1 MLELISRVIKDAAT
15 TLWSYPMLVFL
26 TIVGMMF
33 TIRLKGLQFTRFFTA
48 AKLTVSYRRAQGPGN
63 MTPLQSLFS
72 ALGGMIGN
80 GNIAGVATA
89 IAIGGPGAVFWLW
102 ISSFI
107 AMVIVYAET
116 LLAISNRIRVT
127 DGTFSGG
134 PMYYIQA
141 LMKIRWLAV
150 LFALAMGLKT
160 LLATSTIQSNSI
172 ALAAQKVFDLSGM
185 PGWIPSL
192 LPFSLILAV
201 LTWLVVIGGLKSIAR
216 ALEKITP
223 LMVLMYFILGA
234 IIIIHFHQEF
244 VPMLRLIVKKAF
256 TPAGAVGGFSGSS
269 VLLAM
274 RYGVARGFY
283 SNEAG
288 TGSSAIMFSTA
299 RTDQPVKQSLI
310 GMFGVFIDTLVG
322 TLTAFIILIT
332 GVWST
337 GETSTALTTA
347 AFAQTFGRS
356 GIYFVFAASFLFGYS
371 TLIAWCFYGEQCFVY
386 IWGTSMRKI
395 FRWAFCVVIAFGF
408 FEPELVWSS
417 ADILNASIVI
427 INVTA
432 LVFLFKH
439 VLKITSPMNPDKK
452 IQT

>member
-1 MLELISRVIKDAAT
+1 LLELIDRIIRDSAT

-26 TIVGMMF
+26 TVAGLFF
-33 TIRLKGLQFTRFFTA
+33 TIRLKGIQFTRFFSA
-48 AKLTVSYRRAQGPGN
+48 GKLTIRYRRGSGQGN
-63 MTPLQSLFS
+63 MTPIQSLFS

-102 ISSFI
+102 ISSLI

-116 LLAISNRIRVT
+116 LLAISHRIRT
-127 DGTFSGG
+127 GDGTFSGG
-134 PMYYIQA
+134 PMFYIEK
-141 LMKIRWLAV
+141 LLKIRWLAV

-172 ALAAQKVFDLSGM
+172 ALAATRVFNLSGL
-185 PGWIPSL
+185 PDWVPPL
-192 LPFSLILAV
+192 LPFSFCLAV

-216 ALEKITP
+216 TLEKITP
-223 LMVLMYFILGA
+223 LMVVLYFILSVVV
-234 IIIIHFHQEF
+234 IVHFRQEF
-244 VPMLRLIVKKAF
+244 GDMLRLIVSRAF
-256 TPAGAVGGFSGSS
+256 TPAGAVGGFSGST
-269 VLLAM
+269 VLLSM

-310 GMFGVFIDTLVG
+310 GMFGVVIDTMVG

-347 AFAQTFGRS
+347 AFAQTFGRN
-356 GIYFVFAASFLFGYS
+356 GVYFVFAASFLFGYS

-386 IWGTSMRKI
+386 IWGTSMRTI
-395 FRWAFCVVIAFGF
+395 FRWAFCTVIIFGF
-408 FEPELVWSS
+408 FRPELVWSS
-417 ADILNASIVI
+417 ADILNGSIVI
-427 INVTA
+427 INVIA
-432 LVFLFKH
+432 LIFLIRH
-439 VLKITSPMNPDKK
+439 VVRITRSAKLN
-452 IQT
+452 

>member
-1 MLELISRVIKDAAT
+1 LLELINRVIKDAAT
-15 TLWSYPMLVFL
+15 TLWSYPMLIFL
-26 TIVGMMF
+26 TTVGMMF
-33 TIRLKGLQFTRFFTA
+33 TLRLKGLQFTRFFTA
-48 AKLTVSYRRAQGPGN
+48 AKLTASYRRAQGPGN
-63 MTPLQSLFS
+63 ITPLQSLFS

-102 ISSFI
+102 VSSFI

-116 LLAISNRIRVT
+116 LLALSNRIKAN

-134 PMYYIQA
+134 PMYYIEK
-141 LMKIRWLAV
+141 LLKMRWLAI
-150 LFALAMGLKT
+150 LFALTMGLKT
-160 LLATSTIQSNSI
+160 LLATSTIQANSI
-172 ALAAQKVFDLSGM
+172 SLAAQKVFDLSGL
-185 PGWIPSL
+185 PGWIPPL
-192 LPFSLILAV
+192 LPFSLALAL
-201 LTWLVVIGGLKSIAR
+201 LTWLVVIGGIKSIAR

-234 IIIIHFHQEF
+234 IIIIHFHRELGA
-244 VPMLRLIVKKAF
+244 MLQLIVKQAF
-256 TPAGAVGGFSGSS
+256 TPAGAVGGFSGAS
-269 VLLAM
+269 VLMAL

-299 RTDQPVKQSLI
+299 KTDHPVKQSLI
-310 GMFGVFIDTLVG
+310 SMFGVFIDTLVG

-356 GIYFVFAASFLFGYS
+356 GIYFVFTASFLFGYS

-386 IWGTSMRKI
+386 IWGTRLRKM
-395 FRWAFCVVIAFGF
+395 FRWTFCVVIAFGF
-408 FEPELVWSS
+408 LEPELVWSL
-417 ADILNASIVI
+417 ADILNASII
-427 INVTA
+427 IVNVTA
-432 LVFLFKH
+432 LIFLFKH
-439 VLKITSPMNPDKK
+439 VVKITSPMNPNKK
-452 IQT
+452 NQT

>member
-1 MLELISRVIKDAAT
+1 MFELISRIIKEAAT
-15 TLWSYPMLVFL
+15 FLWSFPMLIFL
-26 TIVGMMF
+26 TAAGIFF
-33 TIRLKGLQFTRFFTA
+33 TIRLKGLQFTRFFKA
-48 AKLTVSYRRAQGPGN
+48 GKLTIQYRRGSGQGN

-116 LLAISNRIRVT
+116 LLAISNRIRAN

-134 PMYYIQA
+134 PMFYIEK
-141 LMKIRWLAV
+141 LLKIRWLAV

-172 ALAAQKVFDLSGM
+172 ALAAKKVFNLPSIPD
-185 PGWIPSL
+185 WIPSL
-192 LPFSLILAV
+192 LPFSFILAI

-223 LMVLMYFILGA
+223 FMVLMYLILGA
-234 IIIIHFHQEF
+234 IIIIHFHREF
-244 VPMLRLIVKKAF
+244 GHMLQLIVKQAF

-299 RTDQPVKQSLI
+299 RTDHPVKQSLI

-395 FRWAFCVVIAFGF
+395 FRWIFCVVIAFGF

-417 ADILNASIVI
+417 ADILNASIVL

-432 LVFLFKH
+432 LVFLFKY
-439 VLKITSPMNPDKK
+439 VVKTTKKMTLK
-452 IQT
+452 

>member
-1 MLELISRVIKDAAT
+1 MLI
-15 TLWSYPMLVFL
+15 FL
-26 TIVGMMF
+26 TAVGMMF
-33 TIRLKGLQFTRFFTA
+33 TLRLKGLQFTRFFTA
-48 AKLTVSYRRAQGPGN
+48 AKLTASYRRAQGPGN
-63 MTPLQSLFS
+63 ITPLQSLFS

-102 ISSFI
+102 VSSFI

-116 LLAISNRIRVT
+116 L
-127 DGTFSGG
+127 
-134 PMYYIQA
+134 
-141 LMKIRWLAV
+141 
-150 LFALAMGLKT
+150 
-160 LLATSTIQSNSI
+160 
-172 ALAAQKVFDLSGM
+172 VFDLSGL
-185 PGWIPSL
+185 PGWIPPL
-192 LPFSLILAV
+192 LPFSLALAI
-201 LTWLVVIGGLKSIAR
+201 LTWLVVIGGIKSIAR
-216 ALEKITP
+216 TLEKITP

-234 IIIIHFHQEF
+234 IIIIHFHRELG
-244 VPMLRLIVKKAF
+244 VMLQLIVKQAF
-256 TPAGAVGGFSGSS
+256 TPAGAVGGFSGAS
-269 VLLAM
+269 VLMAL

-299 RTDQPVKQSLI
+299 KTDHPVKQSLI
-310 GMFGVFIDTLVG
+310 SMFGVFIDTLVG

-386 IWGTSMRKI
+386 IWGTRLRKM
-395 FRWAFCVVIAFGF
+395 FRWTFCVVIAFGF
-408 FEPELVWSS
+408 LEPELVWSL

-427 INVTA
+427 VNVTA
-432 LVFLFKH
+432 LVFLIKY
-439 VLKITSPMNPDKK
+439 VVKITSQTNPNKK
-452 IQT
+452 IQTNC